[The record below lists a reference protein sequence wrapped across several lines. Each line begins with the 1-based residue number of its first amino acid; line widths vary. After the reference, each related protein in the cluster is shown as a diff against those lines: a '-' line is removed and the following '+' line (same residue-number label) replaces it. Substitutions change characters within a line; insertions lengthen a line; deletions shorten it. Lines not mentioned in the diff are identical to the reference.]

1 MDNVKVITVDTNAAQ
16 KSVSDLRKE
25 LKELRGT
32 MLSTEQGTEEFNQ
45 AMLQAAEIQHTLKEQ
60 MELVNNSAMDFGQIA
75 GNITKSVG
83 GMVAGFQAA
92 KATMSLF
99 GIENETVL
107 KSLQKMQNMM
117 AITQA
122 LPAIDNGVKAFK
134 RLGIAIKGAAASM
147 NGLKAAVVST
157 GIGALVVALG
167 ALVANWDKVT
177 DAVKRFTDSNYAAK
191 KSQEELANKIVE
203 TEKEIAAAKGKL
215 AEWEEQQDYAK
226 MNKKSREAFDEY
238 KNQLEGVQLQLSVLR
253 AEEKKAEEEM
263 IAGASRRAKG
273 DEWKGLKQAYNDT
286 AEARKNAEA
295 QVKALQQSLD
305 DLRSAESSYTK
316 DEEKTV
322 NTTKEHV
329 KTLQELIAETTAWLE
344 LQTKE
349 GETHDAVAKALAK
362 RRKELQELKEAEAED
377 EDLSNI
383 TDRIKQ
389 AYDTVASLESAF
401 GVSREERYAQEFSAL
416 ESWKRMELEKYKEN
430 EEEKTRILEQYQRL
444 REALTQEHVEYQ
456 KEIAYQ
462 EVQVWT
468 SIVGNIGS
476 VLATIGDAMDENNK
490 EQFEAAKAFNI
501 SAAVINT
508 ITGAINA
515 YTGAAGNA
523 GINAIPVVGPAL
535 AQALGITSAAAVA
548 AAGAAQIAKISKT
561 KFGDKNTNTKLS
573 GTPSTGAVSS
583 VIAPVQYTQDVQG
596 ASIEGAIKDTKVYV
610 TETDISDTQN
620 KVEVTE
626 NEAKY

>member
-1 MDNVKVITVDTNAAQ
+1 MDKVKVITVDTNAAQ

-45 AMLQAAEIQHTLKEQ
+45 AMLQAADIQHTLKEQ

-75 GNITKSVG
+75 GNATKAVG

-99 GIENETVL
+99 GVENETVL
-107 KSLQKMQNMM
+107 KSLQKMQNLM

-134 RLGIAIKGAAASM
+134 RLSIAIKAAAAST
-147 NGLKAAVVST
+147 NGLKAALVST

-167 ALVANWDKVT
+167 LLAANWDKVT
-177 DAVKRFTDSNYAAK
+177 DAMKKWGIISEDKNKQIEEQRKKVEELRGEIAKLEGSYEDWEKQQKYNKLNSDAK
-191 KSQEELANKIVE
+191 KSYDDLTESITRYQKQLEIIDKKRTAEGEGKTRKTALWIQLDEEGKALKENIRLLQNQQDAILENANSY
-203 TEKEIAAAKGKL
+203 KEITKG
-215 AEWEEQQDYAK
+215 A
-226 MNKKSREAFDEY
+226 
-238 KNQLEGVQLQLSVLR
+238 
-253 AEEKKAEEEM
+253 
-263 IAGASRRAKG
+263 
-273 DEWKGLKQAYNDT
+273 
-286 AEARKNAEA
+286 
-295 QVKALQQSLD
+295 
-305 DLRSAESSYTK
+305 
-316 DEEKTV
+316 
-322 NTTKEHV
+322 KEHV
-329 KTLQELIAETTAWLE
+329 KTLKEIIAETTAWLE

-444 REALTQEHVEYQ
+444 REALTQEHAEYQ

-476 VLATIGDAMDENNK
+476 ILATIGDAMDENNK